1 MDESVKSSMAACPI
15 SGSVFPFSALYGE
28 LKGILSCSC
37 DSVFILL
44 QERPR
49 KFAVQS
55 SSHDG
60 GPWIR
65 DNVLQSRLVTL
76 KGWADMISK
85 SCTKLT
91 ILVTKA
97 PSESSLIS
105 LLRELSDQV
114 QSFVGSYM

>member
-1 MDESVKSSMAACPI
+1 MDESGVPLQKACDN
-15 SGSVFPFSALYGE
+15 SGSVFPYSALYGE
-28 LKGILSCSC
+28 LKGILSSSC
-37 DSVFILL
+37 ESIFILL
-44 QERPR
+44 QERSR
-49 KFAVQS
+49 KSAGQS
-55 SSHDG
+55 SSQDG

-65 DNVLQSRLVTL
+65 DNVLQSKLVTL
-76 KGWADMISK
+76 KEWADMISK

>member
-1 MDESVKSSMAACPI
+1 MDATELKAYPI
-15 SGSVFPFSALYGE
+15 LGSVFPFSALYGE
-28 LKGILSCSC
+28 LKDILSSSS

-44 QERPR
+44 HERSR
-49 KFAVQS
+49 KTAMQLS
-55 SSHDG
+55 SCDG

-65 DNVLQSRLVTL
+65 DNVLQSSLVTL
-76 KGWADMISK
+76 KGWAEMISK

-105 LLRELSDQV
+105 ILRELSDQV
-114 QSFVGSYM
+114 KSFVGSYM

>member
-1 MDESVKSSMAACPI
+1 MDQSEASSIKSCP
-15 SGSVFPFSALYGE
+15 STGSVFPFSALYEE
-28 LKGILSCSC
+28 LKRILSSSC
-37 DSVFILL
+37 DSIFILL
-44 QERPR
+44 QERSR
-49 KFAVQS
+49 KSTAQS